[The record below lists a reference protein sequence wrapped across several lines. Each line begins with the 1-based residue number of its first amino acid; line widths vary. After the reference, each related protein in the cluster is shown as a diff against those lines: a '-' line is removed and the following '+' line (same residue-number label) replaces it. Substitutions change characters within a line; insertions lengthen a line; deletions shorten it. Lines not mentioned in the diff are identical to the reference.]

1 MLNPV
6 WFEGYPIPRREV
18 GCDPHVCLRRGRRRN
33 RSGMN
38 MRLAEAVVGR
48 QQVGVTEGTRNP
60 VMTGNGG
67 GGGGR
72 ELCV

>member
-1 MLNPV
+1 
-6 WFEGYPIPRREV
+6 
-18 GCDPHVCLRRGRRRN
+18 
-33 RSGMN
+33 